1 MKPNVALGD
10 PLSCSRQTTAT
21 GMTVHQFSRFLILKI
36 FKILQAQSWSKKKKK
51 VLSHTTKNDTIQ
63 EKSLF
68 IYIKGFN
75 SYSGIMKLIVTISSV
90 PV

>member
-1 MKPNVALGD
+1 MVL
-10 PLSCSRQTTAT
+10 
-21 GMTVHQFSRFLILKI
+21 
-36 FKILQAQSWSKKKKK
+36 KKKK